1 MRGRR
6 EGVVLVRSCGVCKRY
21 ILTRLILVDSPVS
34 NGTALK
40 SLNPSRTN
48 RYAIIIDAL
57 IFHIP
62 SRLKKNR
69 VRYENRPQDT

>member
-1 MRGRR
+1 M
-6 EGVVLVRSCGVCKRY
+6 VLVRSCGMCKRY